1 MKTHSWIIEASKS
14 GAASCGK
21 SRNSPVGGC
30 QGKIQKGELRIKK
43 TSVCRDQGWRVH
55 RVTRWHQP
63 PTGALTRTPSLLAP
77 SQPHNLRASRLHVS
91 CLPQKVATQVLQ
103 AYSRAALIPGASALP
118 GTIVQSHGQSCR
130 PGSPAAAARA
140 WQSTRAHLGCYIPLE
155 QTLGCYIPPH
165 TGALP

>member
-63 PTGALTRTPSLLAP
+63 PTGGSAAADPLHRSRCLDTHTQPAGSTTAPDCTRI
-77 SQPHNLRASRLHVS
+77 
-91 CLPQKVATQVLQ
+91 Q
-103 AYSRAALIPGASALP
+103 AAREL
-118 GTIVQSHGQSCR
+118 
-130 PGSPAAAARA
+130 PAAEGRHAGPAGLQPSGLDPGRERPARDDRTVA
-140 WQSTRAHLGCYIPLE
+140 WSELSTWQPSSGCQSVAEH
-155 QTLGCYIPPH
+155 
-165 TGALP
+165 